1 MYHARRSA
9 SGRSANYTDG
19 RDVSCRAYRALCI
32 VAWAEGNLV
41 IRVQDVEVDRVG
53 VARSFSALRE
63 RAAGVQPEVRMKD
76 VAEHE
81 RATMSHRGGCVHS
94 QNRVGVNFVKC

>member
-1 MYHARRSA
+1 MRRR
-9 SGRSANYTDG
+9 GGHDRG
-19 RDVSCRAYRALCI
+19 VSCRAHRSLCI

-63 RAAGVQPEVRMKD
+63 RAAGVQPEARMKD